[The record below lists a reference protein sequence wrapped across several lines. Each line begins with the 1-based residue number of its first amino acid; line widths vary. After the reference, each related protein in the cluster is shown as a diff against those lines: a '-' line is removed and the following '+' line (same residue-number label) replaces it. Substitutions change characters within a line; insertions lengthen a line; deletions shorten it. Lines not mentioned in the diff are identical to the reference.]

1 MSITPHKKADDFK
14 RALKAAA
21 RAIAE
26 DPGLEIEPPPDP
38 DNKSGIP
45 ADFFE
50 KPLNRA
56 EAICKRGEADA
67 KALRKRYHDDTLAS
81 ELAVA
86 PGPAREVHDA
96 LEQVRVETLGARQMK
111 GVAQNLAAN
120 NYQQIKDARA
130 IEIGASDKLPLS
142 TALGLLARERLLG
155 EEIPSDCKY
164 PIGLVRKWIEKKAG
178 NELDKLERSLS
189 DQEAYAKTVYKM
201 LINLDLVDD
210 TTQNERKEGQA
221 EDLVAGD
228 NNEDQ
233 DASSEETEDAS
244 EEGEDQIAGEF
255 SEIEALSDDDGDPSD
270 DLDSQ
275 DAASDEARV
284 RRGSDPGDLRICPWY
299 KVYTDDFDEV
309 IQPSDLANAEELN
322 RLRHQMDR
330 QMAGMH
336 RAIAKLANRL
346 QRYLLARQ
354 NRSWEFDRE
363 EGILDS
369 AKLTRVVI
377 NPMTPLSFK
386 VEKELDF
393 KDTVVTLLIDNSGS
407 MRGKPI
413 TTAAISADIL
423 ARTLERCGI
432 KVEILGFTTKEWK
445 GGRVR
450 EKWLSDGKPAQPGR
464 LNELRHI
471 IYKRADMPWRRTK
484 NNLGLMMREGILKE
498 NVDGEALLWAW
509 KRLQSRPEER
519 RILMVISDG
528 APVDDSTHGANSG
541 AYLDNHLREVI
552 RWIEVASEVEL
563 IAIGIGHDVT
573 QYYSKAVTI
582 YDPEELSG
590 AMMDQLAELF
600 SDEANKKRDI
610 KKRPKANAGA
620 SSRRRSA

>member
-26 DPGLEIEPPPDP
+26 DPTLEIEPPPDP

-45 ADFFE
+45 AGFFE

-56 EAICKRGEADA
+56 EAICKRGEADS
-67 KALRKRYHDDTLAS
+67 KALYKRYHDTGLHS
-81 ELAVA
+81 EYAVA

-111 GVAQNLAAN
+111 GVARNLSAN
-120 NYQQIKDARA
+120 NYKRIKDERA
-130 IEIGASDKLPLS
+130 IEFGASDKLPLS
-142 TALGLLARERLLG
+142 TALSLLARERLLN
-155 EEIPSDCKY
+155 EPIPSDCKY

-178 NELDKLERSLS
+178 KNLDKLENFLE
-189 DQEAYAKTVYKM
+189 DQEAYAETIFRI
-201 LINLDLVDD
+201 LSNLDLGDD
-210 TTQNERKEGQA
+210 YAQTEQKEGETQ
-221 EDLVAGD
+221 DLVAGD
-228 NNEDQ
+228 DEDSQ
-233 DASSEETEDAS
+233 DDASDESETSD
-244 EEGEDQIAGEF
+244 EGEDQIAGEF
-255 SEIEALSDDDGDPSD
+255 SEIEALSDEDGDPSD

-275 DAASDEARV
+275 DAASDEARL
-284 RRGSDPGDLRICPWY
+284 RRGDNLIDPRIGPWY
-299 KVYTDDFDEV
+299 KVYTEEFDEV

-322 RLRHQMDR
+322 RLRHQLDR
-330 QMAGMH
+330 QMAGLH
-336 RAIAKLANRL
+336 RTIAKLANRL

-354 NRSWEFDRE
+354 NRAWEFDRE

-369 AKLTRVVI
+369 AKLTRIVI

-386 VEKELDF
+386 VETEVAF

-450 EKWLSDGKPAQPGR
+450 EKWLSDGKPAGPGR

-471 IYKRADMPWRRTK
+471 IYKRADMPWRRAK

-498 NVDGEALLWAW
+498 NIDGEALLWAW
-509 KRLQSRPEER
+509 KRLQARPEER

-528 APVDDSTHGANSG
+528 APVDDSTLSSNAG
-541 AYLDNHLREVI
+541 AYLDNHLRGVI
-552 RWIEVASEVEL
+552 RWIEQASEVEL

-600 SDEANKKRDI
+600 SDEPDKKR
-610 KKRPKANAGA
+610 AGMARA
-620 SSRRRSA
+620 S

>member
-1 MSITPHKKADDFK
+1 MSITPHKKANDFK
-14 RALKAAA
+14 RAIKAAA

-26 DPGLEIEPPPDP
+26 DPTLEIEPPPDP

-45 ADFFE
+45 AEFFE
-50 KPLNRA
+50 KPLNKA

-67 KALRKRYHDDTLAS
+67 KALRKRYHDDNLDTENAL
-81 ELAVA
+81 A
-86 PGPAREVHDA
+86 PGPALEVHDA
-96 LEQVRVETLGARQMK
+96 LEQVRVECLGARQMK
-111 GVAQNLAAN
+111 GVAQNLSAN
-120 NYQQIKDARA
+120 NHQKIKDERVF
-130 IEIGASDKLPLS
+130 EIGASDKLPLA
-142 TALGLLARERLLG
+142 TALSLLARERLLG
-155 EEIPSDCKY
+155 EAIPADCKY

-178 NELDKLERSLS
+178 KELDNLENSLA
-189 DQEAYAKTVYKM
+189 DQEAYAGTIYKI
-201 LINLDLVDD
+201 LLNLDLADD
-210 TTQNERKEGQA
+210 NTRSERKDGETQ
-221 EDLVAGD
+221 DLVAGD
-228 NNEDQ
+228 DEDSSD
-233 DASSEETEDAS
+233 DASDETETLG
-244 EEGEDQIAGEF
+244 EGEDRMSGEF
-255 SEIEALSDDDGDPSD
+255 SEIEALIDDDGEPSD
-270 DLDSQ
+270 ELDSQ

-284 RRGSDPGDLRICPWY
+284 RRGDNPIDPRTGPWY
-299 KVYTDDFDEV
+299 KVYTEEFDEV
-309 IQPSDLANAEELN
+309 IQPSDLANPEELN
-322 RLRHQMDR
+322 RLRHQLDR

-336 RAIAKLANRL
+336 QAIAKLANRL

-354 NRSWEFDRE
+354 NRAWEFDLE
-363 EGILDS
+363 EGLLDS
-369 AKLTRVVI
+369 AKLTRIVI

-386 VEKELDF
+386 IETETPF

-450 EKWLSDGKPAQPGR
+450 EKWLSAGKPAQPGR

-471 IYKRADMPWRRTK
+471 IYKRADMPWRRAK

-498 NVDGEALLWAW
+498 NIDGEALLWAW
-509 KRLQSRPEER
+509 KRLLARPEER

-528 APVDDSTHGANSG
+528 APVDDSTLSSNAG
-541 AYLDNHLREVI
+541 AYLDNHLRGVI
-552 RWIEVASEVEL
+552 RWIELASEVEL

-600 SDEANKKRDI
+600 SDEVNKKRP
-610 KKRPKANAGA
+610 RGYAGA
-620 SSRRRSA
+620 SSIRRSA